1 MILLRL
7 LVVAVEPVRLSH
19 CCLIQKAGNERIG
32 PTGVVRYP
40 FTWPPLRRSNTPSRY
55 GSRRASCGRG
65 ARFGGARH
73 GLSMALPSARA
84 PSSSCSAALS
94 VAARY
99 CRPSGVLSRAATAPA
114 CNGSHCAHS
123 LGNTMVPVHP
133 VCSVP
138 LWNLVPYVKS
148 TPSTTITVSAST
160 GATFRTIW
168 SQLRSSP
175 WTPSG

>member
-1 MILLRL
+1 
-7 LVVAVEPVRLSH
+7 
-19 CCLIQKAGNERIG
+19 
-32 PTGVVRYP
+32 
-40 FTWPPLRRSNTPSRY
+40 
-55 GSRRASCGRG
+55 
-65 ARFGGARH
+65 
-73 GLSMALPSARA
+73 
-84 PSSSCSAALS
+84 
-94 VAARY
+94 
-99 CRPSGVLSRAATAPA
+99 
-114 CNGSHCAHS
+114 
-123 LGNTMVPVHP
+123 MVPVHP